1 VVSGGTGPV
10 VVVTTMPLS
19 ADARADLSE
28 LLGPDYVILD
38 VKKAPTSA
46 NIVLTTVVSERMLES
61 LRLLFP
67 QARIL
72 FTELHDRRRDIR
84 YAGPVTRALE
94 TGPDGYFVAHGI
106 EALPP
111 IVRSEARLQL
121 SGNTR
126 PTPPVIDSAAPV
138 PTAPPP
144 PGPAPGADQAAD
156 QGAVIW
162 REAVTPEPVPAG
174 QWLDRRPVD
183 TAVAT
188 LLGTSEPRKSPL
200 WTVMLAKTAV
210 HMARDGVSVVV
221 DVSDLPETTRAQ
233 LRLHV
238 GAEQVTQSSW
248 PPR

>member
-1 VVSGGTGPV
+1 MSGANGPV

-38 VKKAPTSA
+38 ITTAPTSA
-46 NIVLTTVVSERMLES
+46 NIVLTTVVSERMLGS
-61 LRLLFP
+61 LRGLFP

-72 FTELHDRRRDIR
+72 FTELHDRGRDIR
-84 YAGPVTRALE
+84 YAGPITRALE

-121 SGNTR
+121 SGSTR
-126 PTPPVIDSAAPV
+126 PTPPVIDSAAAPA
-138 PTAPPP
+138 PTDPTE
-144 PGPAPGADQAAD
+144 PGPVRLAGE
-156 QGAVIW
+156 GAVIW
-162 REAVTPEPVPAG
+162 REAVTSEPDPAG
-174 QWLDRRPVD
+174 RRLDRTPVD

-200 WTVMLAKTAV
+200 WAVVLAKTAV
-210 HMARDGVSVVV
+210 HLARDGTTVVV
-221 DVSDLPETTRAQ
+221 DVSDLPDATRAQ

-238 GAEQVTQSSW
+238 ADEQVGQSSW

>member
-1 VVSGGTGPV
+1 MSGANGPV
-10 VVVTTMPLS
+10 VVETTMPLS

-38 VKKAPTSA
+38 IKTAPTSA
-46 NIVLTTVVSERMLES
+46 NIVLTTVVSERMLGS
-61 LRLLFP
+61 LRGLFP

-72 FTELHDRRRDIR
+72 FTELHDRGRDIR
-84 YAGPVTRALE
+84 YAGPITRALE

-121 SGNTR
+121 SGSTR
-126 PTPPVIDSAAPV
+126 PTPPVIDSAAAPA
-138 PTAPPP
+138 PTDPTE
-144 PGPAPGADQAAD
+144 PGPVRLAGE
-156 QGAVIW
+156 GAVIW
-162 REAVTPEPVPAG
+162 REALTSEPDPAG
-174 QWLDRRPVD
+174 RRLDRTPVD

-200 WTVMLAKTAV
+200 WAVVLAKTAV
-210 HMARDGVSVVV
+210 HLARDGTTVVV
-221 DVSDLPETTRAQ
+221 DVSDLPDATRAQ

-238 GAEQVTQSSW
+238 AGEQIGQSSW